1 MPRSLPTRAWAAS
14 GWLDFLEN
22 DALPRVFAFFFP
34 GMKAGAFSCH
44 FSDCVVIRIRG
55 ARQHNLK
62 GIDLDLPRGKLI
74 VITGVSGSGKSSLAF
89 HTLYAEGQ
97 RRYVESLSVYARQ
110 FLDQLEKPE
119 VDLIEGLSPA
129 IAIEQRSGSAN
140 PRSTIATATELHDF
154 LRILYAASGT
164 PHDPVTGEKLARMT
178 TGDIVKSLCARAEG
192 TRLILLAPISTEGEA
207 TGMIADLQRQ
217 GFVRV
222 RITGEIFELEEAA
235 VHWPEG
241 GGEIEIVIDR
251 LVVKD
256 GLDSRLADSV
266 EIALRICGMEVRV
279 LTQEKGAKE
288 WEEISFATSFR
299 NPETG
304 FELPA
309 LSARHFSF
317 NSHLGACEACHG
329 LGTEEFCDPFLAVP
343 DRSKTIGEGAVVVWT
358 KGSKKKKG
366 WNQLHL
372 EALAAHYGVSLDER
386 FDSLSEDFCQVLFY
400 GTGGKKITVPWEKE
414 GQVVPWKKEFE
425 GICRQVERLYL
436 ETESDGVKRS
446 MSRFMTSREC
456 QSCGGKRLKP
466 EFLAVTLLSE
476 NGGEV
481 GIHDFCGLSIERA
494 REWLAGIQISED
506 RAVAMKGVVA
516 ELKKR
521 LSFLHEVGLGYL
533 SLDRGSSTLS
543 GGEFQ
548 RVRLATQLG
557 SGLAGVIYVLDEPSI
572 GLHPQDNGRLI
583 GALLR
588 LRDAGNTVVVVEH
601 DEAMVRAADQVI
613 EIGPAAG
620 AHGGELVGQGTP
632 DEIAKLDSPTGRW
645 LNRTPGEVS
654 SYERKSSCELRISGA
669 TEHNL
674 KGDTVTIPLGQLVGV
689 TGPSGSG
696 KSTLIDKILRRAL
709 ARTFHRA
716 KDVPGAHKKIE
727 GLEFLEKVVVVDQ
740 SALGKSPRSNPATY
754 SGAFD
759 LVRDLFSHL
768 PLSRQRGYKAGRF
781 SFNVK
786 GGRCE
791 KCQGG
796 GAIRIDMHF
805 LPDIW
810 VTCEA
815 CQGNRYN
822 RETLEIRYKGKSIA
836 DVLEMTIE
844 EAREFFGPVPKL
856 SAIMNALCDVGLG
869 YVKLGQSANT
879 LSGGE
884 AQRVKL
890 ACELAKS
897 TPGHTLYLLDEPT
910 TGLHYQDVQVL
921 LEVLFRLRDAG
932 HSLVVV
938 EHNLDVIAAC
948 DHLIDLGPEGG
959 EEGGYVVAVGTP
971 AAVMKVA
978 KSATGRALKG

>member
-1 MPRSLPTRAWAAS
+1 MI
-14 GWLDFLEN
+14 
-22 DALPRVFAFFFP
+22 
-34 GMKAGAFSCH
+34 K
-44 FSDCVVIRIRG
+44 IRG

-74 VITGVSGSGKSSLAF
+74 VVTGVSGSGKSSLAF

-119 VDLIEGLSPA
+119 VDSIEGLSPA
-129 IAIEQRSGSAN
+129 VAIEQRGGSAN
-140 PRSTIATATELHDF
+140 PRSTIATVTELHDF
-154 LRILYAASGT
+154 LRILYAAAGT
-164 PHDPVTGEKLARMT
+164 PHDPVTGERLERMT
-178 TGDIVKSLCARAEG
+178 TGDIVKSLCKRTEG
-192 TRLILLAPISTEGEA
+192 SRLMVLAPIAAEGDGK
-207 TGMIADLQRQ
+207 GMIGDLQRQ

-222 RITGEIFELEEAA
+222 RI
-235 VHWPEG
+235 
-241 GGEIEIVIDR
+241 GGEIYELEQAEGAWPEEGGEVEIVVDR

-256 GLDSRLADSV
+256 GVDSRLADSV
-266 EIALRICGMEVRV
+266 EIALRICGLEVRAIV
-279 LTQEKGAKE
+279 QEKGARE
-288 WEEISFATSFR
+288 WEELSFATSFR
-299 NPETG
+299 NPDSG

-329 LGTEEFCDPFLAVP
+329 LGTEVFCDPFLAVP
-343 DRSKTIGEGAVVVWT
+343 DRSKTLAEGAVAVWS

-366 WNQLHL
+366 WNQLHI
-372 EALAAHYGVSLDER
+372 EALASDFEVSLDEP
-386 FDSLSEDFCQVLFY
+386 FESLPKDFRKALFF
-400 GTGGKKITVPWEKE
+400 GTGGRKIMVPWEKD
-414 GQVVPWKKEFE
+414 GQIVPWKKEFE

-456 QSCGGKRLKP
+456 KSCGGKRLKP
-466 EFLAVTLLSE
+466 EFLAVRLSSE
-476 NGGEV
+476 GFEEL
-481 GIHDFCGLSIERA
+481 GIHDFCGLSIDRA
-494 REWLAGIQISED
+494 GKWLEGIKIDED
-506 RAVAMKGVVA
+506 RKIAMRGVIA
-516 ELKKR
+516 ELRKR
-521 LSFLHEVGLGYL
+521 LSFLDEVGLGYL
-533 SLDRGSSTLS
+533 SLDRASSTLS

-557 SGLAGVIYVLDEPSI
+557 AGLAGVLYVLDEPSI
-572 GLHPQDNGRLI
+572 GLHPQDNDRLI
-583 GALLR
+583 GALLK

-601 DEAMVRAADQVI
+601 DEAMVLAADQVV

-632 DEIAKLDSPTGRW
+632 EEIARLGTATGLW
-645 LNRTPGEVS
+645 LNREQDQVS
-654 SYERKSSCELRISGA
+654 DYVRKSSCELCIVGA

-674 KGDTVTIPLGQLVGV
+674 KGEDVRIPLGQLVGI

-696 KSTLIDKILRRAL
+696 KSTLIDKVLRRAL
-709 ARTFHRA
+709 ARAFHRA
-716 KDVPGAHKKIE
+716 KEVPGAHEKIE

-740 SALGKSPRSNPATY
+740 SPLGKSPRSNPATY

-759 LVRDLFSHL
+759 LIRNLFAQL

-805 LPDIW
+805 LPDVW
-810 VTCEA
+810 VNCEA
-815 CQGNRYN
+815 CRGQRYN
-822 RETLEIRYKGKSIA
+822 RETLEVRYRGKSIS
-836 DVLEMTIE
+836 DILGMTIE
-844 EAREFFGPVPKL
+844 EGREFFGAVPKL
-856 SAIMNALCDVGLG
+856 SAIMNALDDVGLG
-869 YVKLGQSANT
+869 YVELGQAANT

-921 LEVLFRLRDAG
+921 LEVFFRLRDAG
-932 HSLVVV
+932 HSLIVV

-948 DHLIDLGPEGG
+948 DHLIDLGPGGG
-959 EEGGYVVAVGTP
+959 ESGGYVVAQGTP
-971 AAVMKVA
+971 GQVSKVK
-978 KSATGRALKG
+978 KSATGRALKEMVSTKGSSPR